1 MERTYEKYF
10 RQNRLPHLWCPG
22 CGNGI
27 AMKAIVQA
35 IEKKGLSQDN
45 TVIVSGIGCSSRASG
60 YMPVDDMAPLGIQP
74 KFRQHHLADL
84 FILHQLEVGIRRLF
98 PGPFILQHH
107 AFAITT
113 PNGVQILVHVGL
125 DTVIL
130 NGEGIT
136 ALHHSGD
143 SVRAGTPIL
152 KLNLP
157 LLQKRKINLISPVLV
172 VNYEKVKS
180 LRPSPAGSRVEAGT
194 DTVLE
199 FAV

>member
-1 MERTYEKYF
+1 MRRAAGRTHPIMNTASSTF
-10 RQNRLPHLWCPG
+10 HI
-22 CGNGI
+22 I
-27 AMKAIVQA
+27 APISGKT
-35 IEKKGLSQDN
+35 IELSQVPD
-45 TVIVSGIGCSSRASG
+45 
-60 YMPVDDMAPLGIQP
+60 PVFSEKLTGDGLAILAVGDEVLAPCDGTIT
-74 KFRQHHLADL
+74 L
-84 FILHQLEVGIRRLF
+84 FCDTK
-98 PGPFILQHH
+98 H

-113 PNGVQILVHVGL
+113 PDGVQVLVHVGL

-143 SVRAGTPIL
+143 VVRAGMPIL
-152 KLNLP
+152 KLNMP

-172 VNYEKVKS
+172 VNYEKVKG
-180 LRPSPAGSRVEAGT
+180 LQPRAAGSRVEAGT

>member
-1 MERTYEKYF
+1 MRRAAVRTHLIMNTATSTFHIIAPISGKTIELSKVPDPVFSEK
-10 RQNRLPHLWCPG
+10 LTGDGL
-22 CGNGI
+22 
-27 AMKAIVQA
+27 AI
-35 IEKKGLSQDN
+35 L
-45 TVIVSGIGCSSRASG
+45 ASG
-60 YMPVDDMAPLGIQP
+60 DEVLAPCDGVIT
-74 KFRQHHLADL
+74 L
-84 FILHQLEVGIRRLF
+84 FF
-98 PGPFILQHH
+98 DTKH

-180 LRPSPAGSRVEAGT
+180 LHPSPAGSRVEAGT